1 MMTVDIAGIGELIMF
16 AVVSI
21 LTIVF
26 SILVVTA
33 KDIVRAA
40 LSLIVALV
48 SVAGIYV
55 LLNAQFIGMVQILIY
70 VGAIGVLILFAVMLT
85 TQELKGGSDD

>member
-1 MMTVDIAGIGELIMF
+1 MPMDIAGIGELIMF

-21 LTIVF
+21 LAIVF
-26 SILVVTA
+26 SICVVAA

-40 LSLIVALV
+40 LSLIVVLV
-48 SVAGIYV
+48 SIAGIYV

-70 VGAIGVLILFAVMLT
+70 VGGIGVLILFAVMLT

>member
-16 AVVSI
+16 ALVSI

-40 LSLIVALV
+40 LSLVVVLV

-70 VGAIGVLILFAVMLT
+70 VGGIGVLILFAVMLT

>member
-16 AVVSI
+16 AIVSI

-26 SILVVTA
+26 SICVVAA

-40 LSLIVALV
+40 LSLVVVLV

>member
-40 LSLIVALV
+40 LSLIVILV

-70 VGAIGVLILFAVMLT
+70 VGGIGVLILFAVMLT

>member
-16 AVVSI
+16 ALVSI

-40 LSLIVALV
+40 LSLVVVLV

>member
-16 AVVSI
+16 ALVSM

-26 SILVVTA
+26 SILVVTE

-40 LSLIVALV
+40 LSLIVVLV
-48 SVAGIYV
+48 SIAGIYV

-70 VGAIGVLILFAVMLT
+70 VGGIGVLILFAVMLT

>member
-1 MMTVDIAGIGELIMF
+1 MMAIDIAGIGELIMF

-21 LTIVF
+21 LAIVF
-26 SILVVTA
+26 SICVVAA

-40 LSLIVALV
+40 LSLIVVLV
-48 SVAGIYV
+48 SIAGIYV

-70 VGAIGVLILFAVMLT
+70 VGGIGVLILFAVMLT

>member
-16 AVVSI
+16 ALVSM

-26 SILVVTA
+26 SILVVTE

-40 LSLIVALV
+40 LSLIVVLV
-48 SVAGIYV
+48 SIAGIYV
-55 LLNAQFIGMVQILIY
+55 LLNAQFLGMVQILIY
-70 VGAIGVLILFAVMLT
+70 VGGIGVLILFAVMLT
-85 TQELKGGSDD
+85 TQELKGGSND

>member
-1 MMTVDIAGIGELIMF
+1 MPVDIAGIGELIMF

-26 SILVVTA
+26 SICVVAA

-40 LSLIVALV
+40 LSLIVVLV
-48 SVAGIYV
+48 SMAGIYV

-70 VGAIGVLILFAVMLT
+70 VGGIGVLILFAVMLT
-85 TQELKGGSDD
+85 TQELKGGPDDE

>member
-1 MMTVDIAGIGELIMF
+1 MMAVDIAGIGELIMF
-16 AVVSI
+16 AIVSI

-26 SILVVTA
+26 SICVVAA

-40 LSLIVALV
+40 LSLIVVLV
-48 SVAGIYV
+48 SIAGIYV

>member
-40 LSLIVALV
+40 LSLVVVLV

>member
-16 AVVSI
+16 ALVSM

-26 SILVVTA
+26 SILVVTE

-40 LSLIVALV
+40 LSLIVVLV

-55 LLNAQFIGMVQILIY
+55 LLNAQFLGMVQILIY
-70 VGAIGVLILFAVMLT
+70 VGGIGVLILFAVMLT

>member
-1 MMTVDIAGIGELIMF
+1 MMAIDIAGIGELMMF

-26 SILVVTA
+26 SICVVAA

-40 LSLIVALV
+40 LSLVVVLV
-48 SVAGIYV
+48 SIAGVYV

-70 VGAIGVLILFAVMLT
+70 VGGIGVLILFAVMLT
-85 TQELKGGSDD
+85 TQELKGGSND

>member
-85 TQELKGGSDD
+85 THELKGGSDD

>member
-40 LSLIVALV
+40 LSLIVVLV
-48 SVAGIYV
+48 SIAGIYV

-70 VGAIGVLILFAVMLT
+70 VGGIGVLILFAVMLT
-85 TQELKGGSDD
+85 TQELKGGSND

>member
-16 AVVSI
+16 ALVSM

-26 SILVVTA
+26 SILVVTE

-40 LSLIVALV
+40 LSLVVVLV

>member
-1 MMTVDIAGIGELIMF
+1 MMAVDIAGIGELIMF
-16 AVVSI
+16 ALVST
-21 LTIVF
+21 LTIIF

-33 KDIVRAA
+33 KDVVRAS
-40 LSLIVALV
+40 LSLIVTLV

-70 VGAIGVLILFAVMLT
+70 VGGIGVLILFAVMLT

>member
-1 MMTVDIAGIGELIMF
+1 MMTVDIASIGELIMF
-16 AVVSI
+16 AVVSM

-26 SILVVTA
+26 SILVVTE

-40 LSLIVALV
+40 LSLVVVLV

-55 LLNAQFIGMVQILIY
+55 LLNAQFIGMVQILVY

>member
-1 MMTVDIAGIGELIMF
+1 MMAVDIAGIGELIMF
-16 AVVSI
+16 ALVSI

>member
-16 AVVSI
+16 AIVSI

-26 SILVVTA
+26 SICVVTA

-40 LSLIVALV
+40 LSLIVVLV
-48 SVAGIYV
+48 SIAGIYV